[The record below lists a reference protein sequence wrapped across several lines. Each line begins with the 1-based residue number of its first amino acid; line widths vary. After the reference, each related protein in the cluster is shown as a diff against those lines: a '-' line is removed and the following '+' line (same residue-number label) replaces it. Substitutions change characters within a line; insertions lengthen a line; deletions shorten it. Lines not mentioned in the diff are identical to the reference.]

1 MVRAFGG
8 RRMPAGSCLHHPCWE
23 GEARTR
29 PPRLPTNKY
38 RLHVWNFVCC
48 LEHMLASLLQL
59 LHQLGNPLSP
69 THDPHTVSYAA
80 PKRAPAFACMWARPR
95 RHVHIKSLPL
105 SLARSLA
112 CLLARLLACS
122 LALSPLSFSSLS
134 PPPPLSHTHTHI
146 HRPVAEHSKIIGH
159 KRFVNMI
166 PATFSCIPPSLSQ
179 HSVNHWRYQFL
190 TVSSIS
196 SLFFNSVRV

>member
-1 MVRAFGG
+1 MFVGSQFYHANWNIPRMMMVRAFGG

-95 RHVHIKSLPL
+95 RHANARAQAHSRPHKISPSLARSL
-105 SLARSLA
+105 ARLLARSLA
-112 CLLARLLACS
+112 CLLPRS
-122 LALSPLSFSSLS
+122 LSSLFLFSLS
-134 PPPPLSHTHTHI
+134 PPLSRIHT
-146 HRPVAEHSKIIGH
+146 
-159 KRFVNMI
+159 
-166 PATFSCIPPSLSQ
+166 
-179 HSVNHWRYQFL
+179 L
-190 TVSSIS
+190 TYTDQLQSTVKS
-196 SLFFNSVRV
+196 

>member
-1 MVRAFGG
+1 MFVGSQFYHANWNIPRMMMVRAFGG

-95 RHVHIKSLPL
+95 RHANARAQAHSRPHKISP

-112 CLLARLLACS
+112 CLLA
-122 LALSPLSFSSLS
+122 PSLS
-134 PPPPLSHTHTHI
+134 LLSLSLLSLPPPLSRIHT
-146 HRPVAEHSKIIGH
+146 
-159 KRFVNMI
+159 
-166 PATFSCIPPSLSQ
+166 
-179 HSVNHWRYQFL
+179 L
-190 TVSSIS
+190 TYTDQLQSTVKS
-196 SLFFNSVRV
+196 